1 MITGRSFDHPVFFI
15 SHLAVLCPLLCE
27 VDRGL
32 SFPSIWLLP
41 SRLFLSAVLASTS
54 FFTEWPYMVIKYV
67 KIFIGVNM
75 LSLKIDGE
83 LLVELS
89 EKCREL
95 RLRQNMSQ
103 QEVSER
109 AGIALRTYRRFEQEG
124 QISLERFVAVVRAL
138 NRLSELEGLLRVPSV
153 RDIRE
158 LDNQP
163 APRKRAGRKP

>member
-1 MITGRSFDHPVFFI
+1 
-15 SHLAVLCPLLCE
+15 
-27 VDRGL
+27 
-32 SFPSIWLLP
+32 
-41 SRLFLSAVLASTS
+41 
-54 FFTEWPYMVIKYV
+54 
-67 KIFIGVNM
+67 M